1 MEMSLVLMP
10 RLTNVSGGFSGGTE
24 YDFER
29 SVVVGR
35 GSMADLSLDHPSVSH
50 RHAMLRWVDN
60 ECWVV
65 DLESRNGTSV
75 NNRASLGTDA
85 TAGP

>member
-1 MEMSLVLMP
+1 
-10 RLTNVSGGFSGGTE
+10 
-24 YDFER
+24 
-29 SVVVGR
+29 
-35 GSMADLSLDHPSVSH
+35 MADLSLDHPSVSH